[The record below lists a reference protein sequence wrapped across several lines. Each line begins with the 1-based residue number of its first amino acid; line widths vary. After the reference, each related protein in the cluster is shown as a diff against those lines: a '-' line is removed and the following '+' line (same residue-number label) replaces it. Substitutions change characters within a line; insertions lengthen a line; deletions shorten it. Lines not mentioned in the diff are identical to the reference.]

1 MSFPKFGLKEV
12 ELGSGDVIGREN
24 IETFLTLVSKLHA
37 HEKRSIVELTDNY
50 DSAIACL
57 VARLEKRFVNL
68 NPIIQHM
75 FLKLES
81 MKKGEER
88 DFVLNTL
95 LHEFD
100 DIVKEARE
108 IFTRYGRLGSY
119 PNINYSLDVRE
130 EKTRKGASKTEKE
143 KSGNIAIPFK
153 LLGMFEAL
161 EDNYGWIVP
170 QNLFDESSQPK
181 KKEKGDSQPYIGNVQ
196 FLCEKFASM
205 ALGKSDASSL
215 GNT

>member
-1 MSFPKFGLKEV
+1 
-12 ELGSGDVIGREN
+12 
-24 IETFLTLVSKLHA
+24 
-37 HEKRSIVELTDNY
+37 
-50 DSAIACL
+50 
-57 VARLEKRFVNL
+57 
-68 NPIIQHM
+68 M

-143 KSGNIAIPFK
+143 KSGNIAIPSK
-153 LLGMFEAL
+153 LLEIFEAL